1 MKPIHA
7 VLLVGGIELYA
18 QIVQRAREKMIE
30 LQKQLVTRPYPTG
43 ECIMMVCSR
52 AFPDAPQSQLVELVA
67 IIKEDIKKHKLIC
80 NLAKQN
86 PHAN

>member
-7 VLLVGGIELYA
+7 VLLAGGIELYA
-18 QIVQRAREKMIE
+18 DMMRRIREKMIE

-43 ECIMMVCSR
+43 DCIMMVCSR

-67 IIKEDIKKHKLIC
+67 IIKEDIKKHELIC

-86 PHAN
+86 QHAN